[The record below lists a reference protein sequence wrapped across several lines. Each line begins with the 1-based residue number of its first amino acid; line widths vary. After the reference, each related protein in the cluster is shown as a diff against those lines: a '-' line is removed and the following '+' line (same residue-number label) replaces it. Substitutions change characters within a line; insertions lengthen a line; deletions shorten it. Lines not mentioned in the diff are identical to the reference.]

1 MAAITGLITVN
12 GKEVLEVDAV
22 PSAGGGT
29 PAPIGSIA
37 MYDTGTV
44 GSVYIKTGAADT
56 AWSQIDSNDN
66 DWSLIG
72 NALSGAD
79 AFTPDQQFGSTNNF
93 DVKMIR
99 NNTEIMRMVAEG
111 LLIGLNASAGGRLQV
126 EASALATDLFRQQ
139 GPNGGSGSKVVRVS
153 RTYKVQTTNATLT
166 TLADILTPTDSVNLI
181 TLDVVGRQHGGTA
194 GTAGDGAAYVREIH
208 ARNIADVLSIRKNQ
222 TSFTSEDVGAFNL
235 AISNSGANVR
245 AQVQGA
251 LDRNIAWFGYCE
263 LMIAVN

>member
-12 GKEVLEVDAV
+12 GKEVLEVDAD

-37 MYDTGTV
+37 MYDSGSV
-44 GSVYIKTGAADT
+44 GSVYIKTGALDT
-56 AWSQIDSNDN
+56 AWSRIDSNDN
-66 DWSLIG
+66 DWSLLG
-72 NALSGAD
+72 NALTGGTPA
-79 AFTPDQQFGSTNNF
+79 TPDQQFGSTNDY

-99 NNTEIMRMVAEG
+99 NNTEIMRMVSQG
-111 LLIGLNASAGGRLQV
+111 LVIGLNASAGGRLQI

-139 GPNGGSGSKVVRVS
+139 GPNGGAGSKVVRVS
-153 RTYKVQTTNATLT
+153 RTYKVQTTDATLT
-166 TLADILTPTDSVNLI
+166 TLADILTPTDSVNLV
-181 TLDVVGRQHGGTA
+181 TLNVVARQHGGSS

-208 ARNIADVLSIRKNQ
+208 ARNIADVVSIRKNQ

-235 AISNSGANVR
+235 SITNSGANVR
-245 AQVQGA
+245 AQVTGA
-251 LDRNIAWFGYCE
+251 ANRNLAWFGYCE